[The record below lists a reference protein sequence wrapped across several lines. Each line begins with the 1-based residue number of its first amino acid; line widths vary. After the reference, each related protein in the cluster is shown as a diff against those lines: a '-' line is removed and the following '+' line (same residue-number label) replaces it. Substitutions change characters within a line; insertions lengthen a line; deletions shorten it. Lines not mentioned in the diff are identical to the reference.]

1 VVGATPEDKDG
12 SGDAKENLD
21 TGKKEKSAAAAKE
34 DGTIAAVVA
43 KEISII
49 MEKPRL

>member
-1 VVGATPEDKDG
+1 MAGATPEDKDG

-21 TGKKEKSAAAAKE
+21 TGKKEKSAAAAK